1 MTDHEKHLLW
11 EVCWEMDKLQVE
23 LSPESRYLIPSIE
36 EARERL
42 LKIMGTLE
50 ELQASCG
57 MMSPP
62 KK

>member
-11 EVCWEMDKLQVE
+11 EVCWEVDKLQVE
-23 LSPESRYLIPSIE
+23 LNPKSQYPTPGAEKT
-36 EARERL
+36 RERL

-50 ELQASCG
+50 ELQASCE
-57 MMSPP
+57 MMSSP